1 MKYNFD
7 IQEVSR
13 AVATDFVQSLHY
25 SKIMPKLTKH
35 FLGCYLESELVGV
48 LTLGWGTQPKATI
61 AKLFNDKNFCRVK
74 FNGKKYVSEDL
85 DTKDYYEI
93 GKMCMKEEM
102 PRNSESQMLAAVVK
116 WMKENCAEKKFLYTW
131 ADGIMGKPG
140 YVYQAANFLYGEFI
154 WTQIYISEKGEKI
167 HPRSSRRLCDENV
180 KFKLDK
186 EIELR
191 KQIKEADWIAK
202 LTETKFWKRYAK
214 ELRKSQFFHGK
225 KGERI
230 YWLTQDFLDHKGITK
245 VFGKQFRYIL
255 PLNKK
260 AKKLLKKSKVEWTLE
275 YPKGKD
281 LVWDKSS
288 INGRQ
293 RLDGMPYIDGD
304 MTEYNTKN
312 VNAHRGT
319 LENFI

>member
-1 MKYNFD
+1 MKYNFK
-7 IQEVSR
+7 INEISR
-13 AVATDFVQSLHY
+13 SLATDFVQSLHY

-35 FLGCYLESELVGV
+35 FLGCYMENELVGV

-61 AKLFNDKNFCRVK
+61 AKLFE
-74 FNGKKYVSEDL
+74 GL

-102 PRNSESQMLAAVVK
+102 PKNSESQMISAVVK
-116 WMKENCAEKKFLYTW
+116 WMKENCPEKKFLYTW

-140 YVYQAANFLYGEFI
+140 YVYQAANFLYGGFI
-154 WTQIYISEKGEKI
+154 WTSIYISEKGEKI

-180 KFKLDK
+180 QFKLEREPD
-186 EIELR
+186 
-191 KQIKEADWIAK
+191 
-202 LTETKFWKRYAK
+202 
-214 ELRKSQFFHGK
+214 FFEGK

-245 VFGKQFRYIL
+245 VYGKQFRYIL

-260 AKKLLKKSKVEWTLE
+260 ARKFLKKSNVEWNLN
-275 YPKGKD
+275 YPKGNDLIWNKSTKD
-281 LVWDKSS
+281 GKKQLE
-288 INGRQ
+288 
-293 RLDGMPYIDGD
+293 GMPYIDSD

-319 LENFI
+319 LEAFI

>member
-1 MKYNFD
+1 MKYNFQ
-7 IQEVSR
+7 IKEISR
-13 AVATDFVQSLHY
+13 ECATDFVQSLHY

-35 FLGCYLESELVGV
+35 FLGCYLENELVGV

-61 AKLFNDKNFCRVK
+61 AKLFD
-74 FNGKKYVSEDL
+74 GM

-102 PRNSESQMLAAVVK
+102 PRNSESQMISAVVK
-116 WMKENCAEKKFLYTW
+116 WMKENCAEKQFLYTW

-140 YVYQAANFLYGEFI
+140 YVYQAANFLYGGFI
-154 WTQIYISEKGEKI
+154 WTQLYISDKGEKI

-180 KFKLDK
+180 IFKK
-186 EIELR
+186 ETEEKL
-191 KQIKEADWIAK
+191 KLKEKIKEADWVAK
-202 LTETKFWKRYAK
+202 ITETVIDEEYAE
-214 ELRKSQFFHGK
+214 ELRKSQFFYGK

-230 YWLTQDFLDHKGITK
+230 YWLTQDFLDHKDISK
-245 VFGKQFRYIL
+245 IFGKQFRYIL

-275 YPKGKD
+275 YPKDKD

-288 INGRQ
+288 MSGRQ
-293 RLDGMPYIDGD
+293 RLDGMPYIDGN
-304 MTEYNTKN
+304 MTEYNSKN
-312 VNAHRGT
+312 VNAHKTEIKGT
-319 LENFI
+319 LEAFL